1 MLVELHV
8 HQLGIIDSVTL
19 VFKHGLTAF
28 TGETGAGKTMII
40 EAIHLLVGG
49 KSDVSMVRHGCDE
62 ARVEGRFIVGDDE
75 VILSRVIPVKGRS
88 RAYIN
93 GNLATLAQ
101 LAEMGAD
108 LVDLHGQHAH
118 QSLLHEKAQRVALDQ
133 FAGVDT
139 SPVAQVKSELRQ
151 LRQELESL
159 GGDERARVREIDLLQ
174 FQIDEINIASISS
187 GAEDEELRKEE
198 EALGNAESYQA
209 ALRGAYAHLSES
221 NTQASTGPTNA
232 SDALRSALVLLQGK
246 ETFAA
251 VTSRL
256 ASLAAELDD
265 AAAVIRDL
273 AEASEE
279 DPERLAE
286 VSARRKALNDLC
298 RKYGPLLGDVLEYG
312 RASAERLTD
321 LLGYE
326 RRAREL
332 EASIA
337 AANVRVREAE
347 AQVRHK
353 RVDGA
358 PQFAKAV
365 QKHLRLLALPEAVFQ
380 VNFAPESEDPAGD
393 AVNFLLSANPGSPPL
408 PLSKVASGGELARV
422 MLALR
427 LVLTQSP
434 PTLIFDEVDA
444 GIGGAAAVAV
454 GKALA
459 AVGKGHQVF
468 VVTHLAQVASQ
479 AQQQLGVSKE
489 IIKKVTYAR
498 VGELTGAARESEIAR
513 MLSGGALTEVAV
525 AHAQELLMHTR

>member
-62 ARVEGRFIVGDDE
+62 ARVEGRFVIGDEE
-75 VILSRVIPVKGRS
+75 VILSRVIPVQGRS
-88 RAYIN
+88 RAYVN
-93 GNLATLAQ
+93 GSLATLAQ
-101 LAEMGAD
+101 LAEMGAE

-133 FAGVDT
+133 FAGVDI
-139 SPVAQVKSELRQ
+139 SPVAQAKAELRQ

-174 FQIDEINIASISS
+174 FQIDEISAAAISS
-187 GAEDEELRKEE
+187 GEEDEELRKEE
-198 EALGNAESYQA
+198 EALGNAESYQT
-209 ALRGAYAHLSES
+209 ALRGAYALLSEA
-221 NTQASTGPTNA
+221 NTQVSPGTTNA
-232 SDALRSALVLLQGK
+232 SDALRSALGLLQGK
-246 ETFAA
+246 EAFAEVA
-251 VTSRL
+251 QRL
-256 ASLAAELDD
+256 SSLAAELDD

-286 VSARRKALNDLC
+286 VSARRKALSDLC
-298 RKYGPLLGDVLEYG
+298 RKYGPLLADVLEYG
-312 RASAERLTD
+312 RATSERLND

-326 RRAREL
+326 QRARDL

-337 AANVRVREAE
+337 AANDRVRKAE
-347 AQVRHK
+347 AVVRKK
-353 RVDGA
+353 RIEGA

-380 VNFAPESEDPAGD
+380 VDFAPESQDPSGD
-393 AVNFLLSANPGSPPL
+393 GLNFLLSANPGSPPL

-444 GIGGAAAVAV
+444 GVGGKAAIEV
-454 GKALA
+454 GKRLH
-459 AVGKGHQVF
+459 AVSQSAQVI
-468 VVTHLAQVASQ
+468 VVTHLPQVA
-479 AQQQLGVSKE
+479 AWADTHFLVSKSSDGT
-489 IIKKVTYAR
+489 IVASGVTLLSDSAR
-498 VGELTGAARESEIAR
+498 IEEIAR
-513 MLSGGALTEVAV
+513 MLAGLEGSSSARE
-525 AHAQELLMHTR
+525 HAAELLALRG

>member
-19 VFKHGLTAF
+19 VFKNGLTAF

-62 ARVEGRFIVGDDE
+62 ARVEGRFVVGDEE
-75 VILSRVIPVKGRS
+75 VILSRVIPVQGRS

-93 GNLATLAQ
+93 GSLATLAQ

-108 LVDLHGQHAH
+108 HVDLHGQHAH

-139 SPVAQVKSELRQ
+139 SP
-151 LRQELESL
+151 
-159 GGDERARVREIDLLQ
+159 
-174 FQIDEINIASISS
+174 DEISTASISS
-187 GAEDEELRKEE
+187 GAEDDELRKEE
-198 EALGNAESYQA
+198 EALGNAESYQT
-209 ALRGAYAHLSES
+209 ALRGAHAHLSES

-232 SDALRSALVLLQGK
+232 SDALRSALGLLQGK
-246 ETFAA
+246 EAFAV
-251 VTSRL
+251 VTQRL

-279 DPERLAE
+279 DPQRLAE
-286 VSARRKALNDLC
+286 VSARRKALSDLC
-298 RKYGPLLGDVLEYG
+298 RKYGPSLADVLEYG
-312 RASAERLTD
+312 RASSERLSD

-332 EASIA
+332 EVSIA

-347 AQVRHK
+347 VQVRHK
-353 RVDGA
+353 RVEGA

-459 AVGKGHQVF
+459 AVGKGHQVL

-525 AHAQELLMHTR
+525 AHAQELLMHTP